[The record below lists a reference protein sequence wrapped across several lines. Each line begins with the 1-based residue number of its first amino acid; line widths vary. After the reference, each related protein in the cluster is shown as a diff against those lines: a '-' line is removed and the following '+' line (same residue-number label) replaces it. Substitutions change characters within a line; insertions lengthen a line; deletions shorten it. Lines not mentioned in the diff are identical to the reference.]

1 MRMKLTFNSE
11 SPVALPIH
19 YNHIIQGMIYSN
31 LTQEF
36 AEFMHE
42 DGFPWGKRRFKL
54 FTFSRLE
61 GKFRMVEGGRIEFEP
76 PFSFIVSSPLE
87 RFLRELAGGLLK
99 NDDLSLAGRRVVLE
113 NVTVHAAVEDHDLG
127 DRIKINMLSPVVAY
141 KTLVEGGKKRTLY
154 LTPLQEEFG
163 ELLKNNL
170 LKKYAVLTGQEPGER
185 KFEIKPAF
193 PLSEKHCKIIKYK
206 DVIIKGWMGVYTL
219 RGDPALLKIAYDA
232 GLGSK
237 NSQGFGCFEILE
249 GLKRRSGA
257 I

>member
-11 SPVALPIH
+11 SPVALPVH

-36 AEFMHE
+36 AEFLHE
-42 DGFPWGKRRFKL
+42 CGFPWEKRRFKL

-61 GKFRMVEGGRIEFEP
+61 GRFRMAEGGRIEFEP
-76 PFSFIVSSPLE
+76 PFHLTVSSPLE

-113 NVTVHAAVEDHDLG
+113 NVTVYGPVEEPDFG
-127 DRIKINMLSPVVAY
+127 DRIKIKMLSPVVAY
-141 KTLVEGGKKRTLY
+141 KTLVEGEKKRTLY

-163 ELLKNNL
+163 ELLRNNL
-170 LKKYAVLTGQEPGER
+170 LKKYAVLTGEEPGEPE
-185 KFEIKPAF
+185 FEIKPAF
-193 PLSEKHCKIIKYK
+193 PLSEKYCKKIKYK
-206 DVIIKGWMGVYTL
+206 DVIIKGWMGVYIL

-237 NSQGFGCFEILE
+237 NSQGFGCFDIL
-249 GLKRRSGA
+249 GRG
-257 I
+257 

>member
-11 SPVALPIH
+11 SPVALPIQ

-36 AEFMHE
+36 AEFLHQE
-42 DGFPWGKRRFKL
+42 GFLWGKRTFKL

-61 GKFRMVEGGRIEFEP
+61 GRFRMTESGKIEFEP
-76 PFSFIVSSPLE
+76 PFSLIVSSPLE

-99 NDDLSLAGRRVVLE
+99 NENLSLAGRRIVLE
-113 NVTVHAAVEDHDLG
+113 NVTVQAAVEECDFD
-127 DRIKINMLSPVVAY
+127 DRVKIKMLSPVVAY
-141 KTLVEGGKKRTLY
+141 KTIVEGGKKKTLY
-154 LTPLQEEFG
+154 LTPLQKEFG

-170 LKKYAVLTGQEPGER
+170 LKKYAVLTGKDPGELE
-185 KFEIKPAF
+185 FEIKPAF

-249 GLKRRSGA
+249 GLKK
-257 I
+257 